1 MTSIVF
7 QFTLNLG
14 LSFLFQKPETTAP
27 NAAKQPETTA
37 EPVISSTQNDENRN
51 SDGANSAP
59 NNAQNDSNN
68 VNAAEVAAASPE
80 EITAFMAEQDAKL
93 LEMKA
98 DGKSTWKQIA
108 AELKKPPHELKAR
121 FKELKAAENAA
132 GGELG
137 GQKEAGGGGEEG
149 RGGDDTGGGGGIDE
163 GGGGDG
169 GGDGEGDVGNN
180 GGNAKED
187 GGKKEKGSKG
197 KKNKRGNAAA
207 PEGEGGSESALREP
221 QWKEWMQDELFSF
234 EELQILSELV
244 RKDKE
249 REWLRIAS
257 GFYDKTGRRVHVDDV
272 QERFA
277 GLKAN

>member
-1 MTSIVF
+1 MTSTVF
-7 QFTLNLG
+7 HFTLNLG
-14 LSFLFQKPETTAP
+14 LGFLFQKPETTAP

-37 EPVISSTQNDENRN
+37 EPVTSGTNNEENRN

-59 NNAQNDSNN
+59 NNAPNDNNN
-68 VNAAEVAAASPE
+68 VNATEVAAASPE
-80 EITAFMAEQDAKL
+80 QTTTFTAEQDAKL

-108 AELKKPPHELKAR
+108 AELGKPPHELKAR

-132 GGELG
+132 GGDSG
-137 GQKEAGGGGEEG
+137 GQKEVGGGGGE
-149 RGGDDTGGGGGIDE
+149 GGGNGGNGDGATWS
-163 GGGGDG
+163 GGGG
-169 GGDGEGDVGNN
+169 GGDGEGGGGNN
-180 GGNAKED
+180 GGSVKEE
-187 GGKKEKGSKG
+187 GGKREKGGKG
-197 KKNKRGNAAA
+197 KKNKRGYAAA
-207 PEGEGGSESALREP
+207 PAGDGRSELVSGES
-221 QWKEWMQDELFSF
+221 QWKKWSQDELFSF

-257 GFYDKTGRRVHVDDV
+257 GFYDKTGRRVHADDV

-277 GLKAN
+277 EL